1 MIEKKYAI
9 QIILFSLLAC
19 ILHALMLQTPF
30 NDYLYTSI
38 AKVILFILCPLIYFI
53 VSKDG
58 TFRGLLYLFLV
69 EDRRTLKLPLILG
82 ATVFVFIVIAFVFLQ
97 SHIDPVM
104 VDDALADVG
113 INSRNAIFVV
123 MYIVLLNAALE
134 QFFFRGFVFMSLY
147 GLNVK
152 GIAHIYSAV
161 LFAVYHIP
169 VLYDALEWG
178 MLALAT
184 LGLVVAG
191 LIFNFLTIKCKSITG
206 PLIVHISANLALN
219 LMIGIYFVFPLG

>member
-1 MIEKKYAI
+1 MIEKKYAVK
-9 QIILFSLLAC
+9 IILFSLVAC
-19 ILHALMLQTPF
+19 VLHALMLQTPF

-58 TFRGLLYLFLV
+58 TFRGLLSLFLV

-152 GIAHIYSAV
+152 GIAHLYSSV

-178 MLALAT
+178 MLILAT
-184 LGLVVAG
+184 AGLVVAG

-206 PLIVHISANLALN
+206 PLILHISANLALN

>member
-1 MIEKKYAI
+1 M
-9 QIILFSLLAC
+9 
-19 ILHALMLQTPF
+19 
-30 NDYLYTSI
+30 
-38 AKVILFILCPLIYFI
+38 
-53 VSKDG
+53 
-58 TFRGLLYLFLV
+58 FLV
-69 EDRRTLKLPLILG
+69 EDKRSLKLPLILG
-82 ATVFVFIVIAFVFLQ
+82 ATVFAFIVIAFVVLQ
-97 SHIDPVM
+97 PLIDPVM
-104 VDDALADVG
+104 VDDALAEVG

-147 GLNVK
+147 AMNVK
-152 GIAHIYSAV
+152 GIAHIYSSV
-161 LFAVYHIP
+161 LFAVYHVP

-191 LIFNFLTIKCKSITG
+191 LIFNSLTIKCKSITG